1 MVCSAS
7 KTKLLVVSTKELRDS
22 KLQGVDVSV
31 KVDDKFIHE
40 SSHEKLLGIT
50 MSNNMSWNVFLY
62 GSKNDAGTYRSEG
75 LMSQLSKRIGMIKA
89 VSKYMNRSQ
98 LNSVI
103 NGLFVSKL
111 LYCLPLFVNAW
122 GIASLDETYRRCS
135 TFAKEDMR
143 RLQVLQNKV
152 LRIKCQNYDINTPTV
167 DLLNSCGD
175 MSVHQLGV
183 FHTLLQVFNIVHSG
197 QPEYLAK
204 KLQLRKPKDEY
215 VFPQRQINTIDVRG
229 YLTLSRS
236 GFVYRGAQLWNSLP
250 TDMRQQ
256 SEYKAF
262 KIELRQ
268 WVNINVPVKP
278 Q

>member
-1 MVCSAS
+1 M
-7 KTKLLVVSTKELRDS
+7 
-22 KLQGVDVSV
+22 QGVDVSV

-197 QPEYLAK
+197 QPKYLAK